1 MNYFKITT
9 ILSLAGTLFAGYL
22 SAVKIFSNSCALGE
36 TCPYFLGYPA
46 CWFGFGFFSIMLI
59 SSIIG
64 LFVKYKE
71 KLLNIIILAVST
83 VGILFAGNFVLQ
95 EVTFWMS
102 HQNTSY
108 KLILPTCVYG
118 LIFYILIFIFSL
130 NHLTKSPKQSSTN

>member
-9 ILSLAGTLFAGYL
+9 VLSLAGTLFAGYL

-46 CWFGFGFFSIMLI
+46 CWFGFGFFSLMLA

-64 LFVKYKE
+64 LFVKSKE
-71 KLLNIIILAVST
+71 KLFNIVILAIST
-83 VGILFAGNFVLQ
+83 IGILFAGNFVVQ
-95 EVTFWMS
+95 EVTFWMAN
-102 HQNTSY
+102 QNTSY

-118 LIFYILIFIFSL
+118 LIFYILIFTFSANNLLKSKKSL
-130 NHLTKSPKQSSTN
+130 N